1 MGIFD
6 NKAKQKQKKDAQI
19 AAEKARL
26 IDSLDQLKEKSNQ
39 LERKALGLKND
50 FDSANGNSKKIIGKE
65 IEQVFR
71 DIDRMRGQ
79 ENIIMSKIDQYS
91 LAQSK
96 MEELTHAQPQ
106 GVDENLLDDVA
117 VDLQDAHE
125 ELKSADRV
133 AADLESIEYEN
144 PSMSKIDSEERLAEI
159 NEDQE
164 SVDKLPSEIEER
176 LSQLE
181 TEED

>member
-1 MGIFD
+1 MDIF
-6 NKAKQKQKKDAQI
+6 NRKEKSKQKKNVQI
-19 AAEKARL
+19 AVEKANL
-26 IDSLDQLKEKSNQ
+26 IDKLEQLKEKCKQ
-39 LERKALGLKND
+39 LEKQALRLKEEYD
-50 FDSANGNSKKIIGKE
+50 TTTGSSKKTVGRQ
-65 IEQVFR
+65 IEQIFR
-71 DIDRMRGQ
+71 DIDRMQGQ
-79 ENIIMSKIDQYS
+79 KSVILSKIDKYS

-106 GVDENLLDDVA
+106 GVDEDLLDDVA

-125 ELKSADRV
+125 ELKSTDRV

-144 PSMSKIDSEERLAEI
+144 PNMNKVDSEERLAEI
-159 NEDQE
+159 SESQE
-164 SVDKLPSEIEER
+164 SVNELPSEIEER